1 VTTPPVVSDLSD
13 SSAPSDRHLEQLRR
27 FAWLLDS
34 QFRVP
39 GTNFRFGLDA
49 VVGLIPG
56 IGDFAGAIASTVFL
70 AQALRMGAPRVVLG
84 RMVANILVETLV
96 GAIPGLGDL
105 FDATFKANRRN
116 MRLLE
121 RLTESPELTHRASRR
136 YLIGIAIAIAAALL
150 VIGILAVI
158 IGVMVVRAITEGR
171 GPLG

>member
-1 VTTPPVVSDLSD
+1 MNTPPVVSDLSRG
-13 SSAPSDRHLEQLRR
+13 AALSDRHLEQLRR

-39 GTNFRFGLDA
+39 GTNFRFGVDA

-70 AQALRMGAPRVVLG
+70 AQAIRMGAPGPVLA
-84 RMVANILVETLV
+84 RMVTNILTETLV

-121 RLTESPELTHRASRR
+121 RLTEAPEVTRQTSKR
-136 YLIGIAIAIAAALL
+136 YLIGIAFVIAVILL
-150 VIGILAVI
+150 VIGILAVV
-158 IGVMVVRAITEGR
+158 IGVMVFRAISEGR